1 MSSDVDIILVG
12 DIIGTGVMAQ
22 FNLHPNLTAC
32 LTAVSDF
39 TADPGIQHITSG
51 YGGLEATP
59 EGYRAIASQRVAA
72 VGVWGATCAYA
83 DDGPSDVHIVIS
95 TDAQPDPQKL
105 HDSVTGCVAH
115 ELDHVLRMYGAAAHD
130 TLEGHEERA
139 VYIGRL
145 ACQASQLA
153 HVLIAAAYKARAGRL
168 RGTKG
173 AR

>member
-1 MSSDVDIILVG
+1 MSSDIEIVLVKDIVGSGVDAAL
-12 DIIGTGVMAQ
+12 
-22 FNLHPNLTAC
+22 NLHPNLTAC
-32 LTAVSDF
+32 LAAVKAFTEDAGIEHLTAGYNGLEP
-39 TADPGIQHITSG
+39 TAD
-51 YGGLEATP
+51 
-59 EGYRAIASQRVAA
+59 GYREIATRRVAA
-72 VGVWGATCAYA
+72 TGVWGATCAYA
-83 DDGPSDVHIVIS
+83 DDGPADVHVVIS
-95 TDAQPDPQKL
+95 TDIQPDPQAL

-130 TLEGHEERA
+130 ALVGHEERA

-153 HVLIAAAYKARAGRL
+153 HGLIAKAYRARAGRL